1 MSCAVGCRHSSDPAL
16 LWLWRGLV
24 AIAPIRTLAWETS
37 ICHGCGPRK
46 DHPPPKKRQNILRQG
61 VPSCGEA
68 ETKPTII
75 HEDAGLIPALIQWVG
90 DPVLPWILHS
100 CGCGVGRQLQLRF
113 NLTPSL
119 GTSTCPKKQ
128 TRTLRQMP
136 MKT

>member
-1 MSCAVGCRHSSDPAL
+1 MSCGVGCRHSSDPAL
-16 LWLWRGLV
+16 LWLWHRLV
-24 AIAPIRTLAWETS
+24 ATALIRTRAWE
-37 ICHGCGPRK
+37 
-46 DHPPPKKRQNILRQG
+46 PPYAMGVALEKTKKKKKTQNILRQG

-68 ETKPTII
+68 ETNPTII
-75 HEDAGLIPALIQWVG
+75 HEDAGLIPVLIQWVG
-90 DPVLPWILHS
+90 DPVLPWIPPS

-113 NLTPSL
+113 SLTPSL